1 LNFKKLLI
9 VVAIV
14 VAIVGSYKF
23 FNRVDRSNPA
33 AVATAFTKAMK
44 DKDTDA
50 AAGFYVPDQADA
62 WRTKIDEKVSG
73 MRSGA
78 KERYFE
84 RIPDAPA
91 FGAVTSAAGKNTIAS
106 SDQQF
111 TLQMSQI
118 DGRWY
123 VASFD

>member
-1 LNFKKLLI
+1 VNFKKLLI

-14 VAIVGSYKF
+14 VAVIGTYKF
-23 FNRVDRSNPA
+23 LNRIDHSNPA

-44 DKDTDA
+44 KQDTA
-50 AAGFYVPDQADA
+50 TAAGFYVPDQADA
-62 WRTKIDEKVSG
+62 WRTKIDDKVSG

-91 FGAVTSAAGKNTIAS
+91 FGAVTSAAGKSSIAS
-106 SDQQF
+106 SDAQF

-118 DGRWY
+118 EGRWY